1 LKYRVKRFMDLV
13 LASLALII
21 LLPFFLLIAL
31 AIKLDSKGPVFYL
44 QERLTRDGRIFHMYK
59 FRTMIVNAEQMGT
72 GLFSY
77 ADDFRVTRVGNFL
90 RKISLNETP
99 QFINVLKGD
108 MALVGPR
115 PPVKYELGDYND
127 LDDTYKKR
135 FTVLPGITGLA
146 QVNGRNELTWD
157 QKVFFDN
164 RYIDLFSK
172 YGILVDLK
180 ILTLTVIYV
189 LTMKGA
195 YEMQGEKVGG
205 DPDRLSGGDI

>member
-13 LASLALII
+13 LASLALIM
-21 LLPFFLLIAL
+21 LLPFFLVIAL